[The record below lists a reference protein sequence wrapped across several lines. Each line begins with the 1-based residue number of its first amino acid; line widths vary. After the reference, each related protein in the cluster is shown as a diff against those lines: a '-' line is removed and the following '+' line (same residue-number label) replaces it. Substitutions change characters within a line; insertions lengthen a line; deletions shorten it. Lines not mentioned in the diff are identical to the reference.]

1 MVLKD
6 DIYQNLPK
14 GLGTSQVPKG
24 TLGLFFYSGLFLA
37 LNIFQSVF
45 QA

>member
-6 DIYQNLPK
+6 DIYQSLPK
-14 GLGTSQVPKG
+14 GLGTLG
-24 TLGLFFYSGLFLA
+24 TLAVFFDSGLFLA

-45 QA
+45 QG